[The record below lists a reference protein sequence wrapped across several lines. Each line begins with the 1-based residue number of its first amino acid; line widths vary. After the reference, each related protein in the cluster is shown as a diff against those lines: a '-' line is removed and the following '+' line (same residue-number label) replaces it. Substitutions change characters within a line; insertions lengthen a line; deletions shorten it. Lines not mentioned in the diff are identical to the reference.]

1 MADDLIEERAEGEGK
16 PDPKRVASRAKAMK
30 KARGKGNEGDV
41 QDPNK
46 AAEALLAESEERTE
60 LDPATED
67 LKEDRVER
75 RTSEDA
81 TPPPEE
87 E

>member
-16 PDPKRVASRAKAMK
+16 PDPKRVDSRAKAMK
-30 KARGKGNEGDV
+30 KTRGKGRESDV

-46 AAEALLAESEERTE
+46 AAARLLGESQERTE
-60 LDPATED
+60 LDPAPKD
-67 LKEDRVER
+67 LEEDRVER

-81 TPPPEE
+81 TPPPDEE
-87 E
+87 

>member
-1 MADDLIEERAEGEGK
+1 MADDEIEDRVEHEGK

-30 KARGKGNEGDV
+30 KARGKGREGDI
-41 QDPNK
+41 QDK
-46 AAEALLAESEERTE
+46 EAAAERLLGESQERTE
-60 LDPATED
+60 LDPAPRD

-81 TPPPEE
+81 TPPPDGG
-87 E
+87 